1 MSQSTKRSVQRK
13 RRREQLLDVAM
24 ALFAAEGV
32 EKTTVGRIAAEA
44 NVSHGLLYHY
54 FRSKEDVLH
63 AVVERY
69 SLLPQLAPLFE
80 GAESRPATEFLPE
93 VVARIRQLLND
104 RREAIWLLFVEANR
118 DPVLRQ
124 RLEELGGGVRDLL
137 RAYLEARAAAG
148 ELKEHNTKSLV
159 RSLLALIFMDH
170 LWPGEGDVPQ
180 EGLQFLLYGVLK

>member
-63 AVVERY
+63 AVVE
-69 SLLPQLAPLFE
+69 
-80 GAESRPATEFLPE
+80 
-93 VVARIRQLLND
+93 
-104 RREAIWLLFVEANR
+104 
-118 DPVLRQ
+118 
-124 RLEELGGGVRDLL
+124 
-137 RAYLEARAAAG
+137 
-148 ELKEHNTKSLV
+148 
-159 RSLLALIFMDH
+159 
-170 LWPGEGDVPQ
+170 
-180 EGLQFLLYGVLK
+180 

>member
-1 MSQSTKRSVQRK
+1 MSQSNKRSIQRK

-93 VVARIRQLLND
+93 VVARIRHLLNE
-104 RREAIWLLFVEANR
+104 RREAVWLLFVEAHK

-124 RLEELGGGVRDLL
+124 QLDELGGGVRELM
-137 RAYLEARAAAG
+137 RTYLEARAAVG

-180 EGLQFLLYGVLK
+180 EGLQFLLHGVLK